1 MNISRRE
8 LFKLAGTGAVALAAV
23 GNATAALAQAAA
35 PTPIDYGN
43 ASSAEAELK
52 IVNFDLLEAEAKQIL
67 PPGRFAF
74 MGAAGDGWTYRENRR
89 AFNDF
94 PIMPRR
100 LQGVSAEAIDLRT
113 TLMGHD
119 LPFPMITCPVGAQG
133 MIHVNAEVASAGG
146 TGMAGTLYVSSG
158 AATKPMED
166 IAKATPGPKWFQ
178 IYMAKD
184 MEINRWLVQR
194 AKAAGFSAIVLT
206 ADALG
211 PGQSD
216 DFIRLG
222 RPFPPNLRPGNHDP
236 ALGGHGNFAD
246 QKRDLSFSDIGFLHE
261 ASGLPVVVKGIV
273 HPQDVRECLGAG
285 AAGIWIS
292 NHGGR
297 QMDGIPG
304 AISMLRPAVDAVEGR
319 VPVIFDSGIRRGID
333 VFKAVALGATV
344 VAVGRPV
351 LWGLTCG
358 GALGVKDVYTHISAE
373 LKSAMLLSGV
383 AKVAALNR
391 EHLALR
397 KA

>member
-23 GNATAALAQAAA
+23 GNATAALAQQPR

-67 PPGRFAF
+67 AARALRLHGR
-74 MGAAGDGWTYRENRR
+74 GRRRLDLPREPARH
-89 AFNDF
+89 FNDF

-246 QKRDLSFSDIGFLHE
+246 QKRDLSFSDIGFLRE
-261 ASGLPVVVKGIV
+261 ASGSSRRRQGHRSSTGCPGMPRRRRGRDLDFQRWWPADGR
-273 HPQDVRECLGAG
+273 HSGCDYHA
-285 AAGIWIS
+285 AAG
-292 NHGGR
+292 G
-297 QMDGIPG
+297 
-304 AISMLRPAVDAVEGR
+304 
-319 VPVIFDSGIRRGID
+319 
-333 VFKAVALGATV
+333 
-344 VAVGRPV
+344 
-351 LWGLTCG
+351 
-358 GALGVKDVYTHISAE
+358 
-373 LKSAMLLSGV
+373 
-383 AKVAALNR
+383 
-391 EHLALR
+391 
-397 KA
+397 